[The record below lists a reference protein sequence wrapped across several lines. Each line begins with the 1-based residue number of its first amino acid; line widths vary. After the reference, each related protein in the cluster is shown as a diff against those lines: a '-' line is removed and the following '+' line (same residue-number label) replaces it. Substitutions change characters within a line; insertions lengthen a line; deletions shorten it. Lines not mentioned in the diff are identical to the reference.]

1 MTDALL
7 LLAFTAF
14 VCGYVMRDPLRE
26 HFTDLAKKLAQDINT
41 LIEMLVDIAG
51 QVYILMLTVYAIVM
65 MAIFATIEF
74 STEFWQKVVRPYLLA
89 IRRFLW
95 KWWWV
100 YVAAVAIYFSIL
112 IFWFITEPISFNL
125 SDVWMFLAFLVA
137 VVIVFAV
144 VHRLFRFAKAL
155 IWALVAILIVFVS
168 LVAIGVVSLGLYGIP
183 IMAILFG
190 ALIGAMLVML
200 ASATKAVIFVLLAA
214 TVVLLSSLIPNFG
227 DGVAIKIPQMST
239 EQPLL
244 SQVVTPSTSSFTVV
258 AEAVARPGDGC
269 ITMLEQLGITKE
281 NASSELGTD
290 RLSWCVTNAQKVG
303 RLTYWHSDSKRWVA
317 PRVCLNEVK
326 GKKGTQPEHWTRVS
340 INGTT
345 KIRMPPDSRTCTKP

>member
-100 YVAAVAIYFSIL
+100 PVAAAVAYIFIWGL
-112 IFWFITEPISFNL
+112 IFTMEGIIITPDYLSFF
-125 SDVWMFLAFLVA
+125 VFLATVVLVFLL
-137 VVIVFAV
+137 VIMT
-144 VHRLFRFAKAL
+144 KM
-155 IWALVAILIVFVS
+155 
-168 LVAIGVVSLGLYGIP
+168 P
-183 IMAILFG
+183 
-190 ALIGAMLVML
+190 MLVFFL
-200 ASATKAVIFVLLAA
+200 LGVFVLLAGLMILGIVGA
-214 TVVLLSSLIPNFG
+214 NLYGLMLLFGLLIGLFLGLLASIASVIVKWVAAAPLVLAVLLTSLIPSCG
-227 DGVAIKIPQMST
+227 DNVAIKIPQMGPEAPSEIKKET
-239 EQPLL
+239 EEHVPPYT
-244 SQVVTPSTSSFTVV
+244 VT
-258 AEAVARPGDGC
+258 ARAVAQDGDGC
-269 ITMLEQLGITKE
+269 ISMLDRLGIAEADAK
-281 NASSELGTD
+281 LLLDTD
-290 RLSWCVTNAQKVG
+290 RLSWCVNKAHEAG
-303 RLTYWHSDSKRWVA
+303 RVVYWHSDPKRWMA
-317 PRVCLNEVK
+317 PKVCMKKVPGRV
-326 GKKGTQPEHWTRVS
+326 TQHEEWMLVTLPDGRSS
-340 INGTT
+340 IV
-345 KIRMPPDSRTCTKP
+345 MPPDSPMCTPRP